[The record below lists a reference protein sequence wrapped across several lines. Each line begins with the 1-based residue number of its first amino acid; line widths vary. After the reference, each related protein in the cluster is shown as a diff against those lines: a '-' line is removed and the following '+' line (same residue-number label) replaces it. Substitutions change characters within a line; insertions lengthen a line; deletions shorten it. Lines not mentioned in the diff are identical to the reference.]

1 MTASAMPVLKELY
14 SQFSDKIDF
23 LTLYTREVHPGGLS
37 PQPTT
42 LEEKSAYTAAM
53 KRAYDVP
60 WTMVVDSLDG
70 DLHKTLYAK
79 SDDAYL
85 VNDQGIVVF
94 RSLWSTDEEVLGAD
108 LSDLVGGQKPQRP
121 RSTAVMGP
129 VVTAVGHFTDTMKLT
144 GPQPTRALIRSSSPM
159 YMMGWIS
166 DLFRSRKRKADI
178 PSA

>member
-23 LTLYTREVHPGGLS
+23 LTLYIREVHPGGLF
-37 PQPTT
+37 PQPT
-42 LEEKSAYTAAM
+42 
-53 KRAYDVP
+53 
-60 WTMVVDSLDG
+60 MVMDSLDG

-94 RSLWSTDEEVLGAD
+94 RYLWSTDEEVLGAD

-129 VVTAVGHFTDTMKLT
+129 VVTAVGHFTDTIKLT
-144 GPQPTRALIRSSSPM
+144 GPQPTRALIRSASPM
-159 YMMGWIS
+159 YMMGWII
-166 DLFRSRKRKADI
+166 RPVQIEKTQSRHSI
-178 PSA
+178 GVTV

>member
-23 LTLYTREVHPGGLS
+23 LTLYTREVHPGGLF
-37 PQPTT
+37 PQPT
-42 LEEKSAYTAAM
+42 
-53 KRAYDVP
+53 
-60 WTMVVDSLDG
+60 MVMDILDG

-79 SDDAYL
+79 SDGAYL

-121 RSTAVMGP
+121 RSTAFMGP
-129 VVTAVGHFTDTMKLT
+129 IVTAVGHFTDTMKLT
-144 GPQPTRALIRSSSPM
+144 DSQPTRALIRSASPM